1 MRDNVNGLTW
11 LRRAIASAA
20 RLAVVII
27 IMAAFASCA
36 GNREAKKVVREF
48 LDTNLKAESYDTEYF
63 SKVDSTFLITDS
75 LVGVMRKNTQACRL
89 FRDIKYAEGGKTKKL
104 NFIMV
109 RYRIGDK
116 TIRQTFYLDDM
127 TTRVVCLKNDA

>member
-1 MRDNVNGLTW
+1 MRDNANGHNSLHG
-11 LRRAIASAA
+11 AISSVA
-20 RLAVVII
+20 RLAVII
-27 IMAAFASCA
+27 ITLAALASCA

-63 SKVDSTFLITDS
+63 SKVDSTFLISDS
-75 LVGVMRKNTQACRL
+75 LVEVMRKNTQACGL
-89 FRDIKYAEGGKTKKL
+89 FHDIRYAGGSKTKKL

-116 TIRQTFYLDDM
+116 TIKQTFYLDDK

>member
-1 MRDNVNGLTW
+1 MRDYANGHNSLHG
-11 LRRAIASAA
+11 AISSVA

-27 IMAAFASCA
+27 TLAALASCA
-36 GNREAKKVVREF
+36 GNREAKKVVKEF
-48 LDTNLKAESYDTEYF
+48 LDTNLKDESYDTEYF
-63 SKVDSTFLITDS
+63 SKVDSTFLISDS
-75 LVGVMRKNTQACRL
+75 LVEVMRKNTKACGF
-89 FRDIKYAEGGKTKKL
+89 FRDIKYSEGGKTKKL

-116 TIRQTFYLDDM
+116 TIRQTFYLDDK

>member
-1 MRDNVNGLTW
+1 MRDNANGHNSLHE
-11 LRRAIASAA
+11 AISSVA
-20 RLAVVII
+20 RLAVII
-27 IMAAFASCA
+27 ITLAALASCA

-63 SKVDSTFLITDS
+63 SKVDSTFLISDS
-75 LVGVMRKNTQACRL
+75 LVEVMRKNTQACGL
-89 FRDIKYAEGGKTKKL
+89 FRDIRYAGGSRTKKL

-116 TIRQTFYLDDM
+116 TIKQTFYLDDK
-127 TTRVVCLKNDA
+127 TTRVGCLKNDA